1 MSSKT
6 KTTDNNEQAPL
17 QATDLPVTVHAQYVR
32 DISFEN
38 PSAPNS
44 LRAGLSNPEMDVNV
58 SMDARE
64 IEDDEIKNMYEV
76 ALTISATA
84 KRDDKTF
91 FVAEVIYGITVSIG
105 DVVPE
110 NQHHPILFIEIPRL
124 AFPFARQIMATVTQ
138 QGGYPPVLL
147 NPVDFQ
153 ALYMERFKDSL
164 NEAGQMQAT
173 GTVN

>member
-6 KTTDNNEQAPL
+6 KTTDNNGQAPL

-44 LRAGLSNPEMDVNV
+44 LRAGLSSPEMDVNV

-64 IEDDEIKNMYEV
+64 IEDDEIKNLYEV

-91 FVAEVIYGITVSIG
+91 FVAEVIYGITVSVG

-124 AFPFARQIMATVTQ
+124 AFPFARQIMATITQ

-153 ALYMERFKDSL
+153 ALYMERFKDNIDAS
-164 NEAGQMQAT
+164 GQMQAT